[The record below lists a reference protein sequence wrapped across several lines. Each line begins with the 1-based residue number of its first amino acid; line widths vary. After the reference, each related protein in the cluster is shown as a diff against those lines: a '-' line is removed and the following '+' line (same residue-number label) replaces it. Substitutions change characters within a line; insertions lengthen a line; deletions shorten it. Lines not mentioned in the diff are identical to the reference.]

1 MMFGGRHN
9 RQCETAKLHV
19 CRCTACGGAL
29 HGWVGSIAMARPEL
43 AEHRRERRDQVKAR
57 WTKWFKPRGKRSNKH
72 TREASTDSAQ
82 LDLVDWLARRWPNG
96 FRRPAA
102 DIAPEDAEGTA
113 GKPSR
118 SGKSYTSFV
127 DELGRNASPRTRQA
141 PKSSKP

>member
-57 WTKWFKPRGKRSNKH
+57 WDQVVQTTRKAIQQAHARSKH
-72 TREASTDSAQ
+72 R
-82 LDLVDWLARRWPNG
+82 L
-96 FRRPAA
+96 RPARPRRLA
-102 DIAPEDAEGTA
+102 SQTLAKRVQTPR
-113 GKPSR
+113 SR
-118 SGKSYTSFV
+118 HCPG
-127 DELGRNASPRTRQA
+127 GR
-141 PKSSKP
+141 